1 MNWIAPSEKDA
12 ATDTLEKR
20 LWAAADQFRANSG
33 LKSQEYSAPVLG
45 LIFLRFAEVR
55 FAAQRGKLEKGE
67 SSARRGSR
75 VDDPAAYHA
84 DGILYL
90 PAEARFDY
98 LLNLPEAKDIGAK
111 VNSAMRDIEKQN
123 PQLAGVLPKTY
134 NLFTSTLL
142 KELLKKVSEI
152 PASMDYDA
160 FGRIYEYFL
169 GEFAMSEGQGGG
181 EFYTPSSIV
190 RLLTEVIEP
199 YHGRILD
206 PACGSGGM
214 FVSSARFVAEHKR
227 NPSAAA
233 PTPSSPALL
242 PAGEGSGHY
251 RGGYDFSGLKKRARE
266 LRQKQTPAEELLW
279 ELLRDRQCCELKF
292 RRQHQ
297 FGDYLLDFY
306 CHEMKLA
313 VELDGEPH
321 NTAIRQKKDAAR
333 DAYLKSQGVTSL
345 RFENRVVFEDV
356 EKIFNA
362 IAAHVSL
369 PSPAGRRAG
378 DEGAPPDFSGDPA
391 RELSIHG
398 VEKTDETGRL
408 CRLNLAVHGLEG
420 EIKHGGNINSY
431 YDNPFDACGAS
442 IEPSTRPVGH
452 PSPSGRR
459 DGDEGHEIE
468 RHGRFDFVL
477 ANPPFNVNAVD
488 KERLKDSVGPGRRFP
503 FGLPR
508 TDNANYLW
516 IQLFYSALND
526 KGRAGFV
533 MANSASDARSSEQ
546 DIRKQLIE
554 NRAVDVMV
562 AVGPN
567 MFYTVTLPCTLWF
580 FDKGKASPCKTPS
593 TRPVGH
599 PSPSGRRA
607 GDEGGAPNRANTVLF
622 IDARHVYR
630 QIDRAHREWTPAQ
643 IGFLANLV
651 RLYRG
656 EALDFTLGGD
666 EAKAKVAEI
675 FGGTRS
681 VASASYKDIPG
692 LCRAASLKEIE
703 AQGWSLN
710 PGRYVGVAAG
720 EAVSDEDFKEQLET
734 LNEELETLNAAA
746 RELEATIASNVTEIL
761 EA

>member
-1 MNWIAPSEKDA
+1 MIWIAPSEKDTA
-12 ATDTLEKR
+12 AATLEKR

-33 LKSQEYSAPVLG
+33 LKAQEYSAPVLG

-55 FAAQRGKLEKGE
+55 FSAQRAKLEKGAA
-67 SSARRGSR
+67 STRRGSR

-84 DGILYL
+84 EGILYL

-98 LLNLPEAKDIGAK
+98 LLNRPEADNIGAK
-111 VNSAMRDIEKQN
+111 VNAAMREIEQHN

-152 PASMDYDA
+152 PASLDYDA

-199 YHGRILD
+199 YHGLILD

-214 FVSSARFVAEHKR
+214 FVSSARFVSQHKGKR
-227 NPSAAA
+227 
-233 PTPSSPALL
+233 TPSSPTLL
-242 PAGEGSGHY
+242 PSGEGGGHF
-251 RGGYDFSGLKKRARE
+251 RGGYDFSGLKERARE
-266 LRQKQTPAEELLW
+266 LRKKQTPAEELLW
-279 ELLRDRQCCELKF
+279 ELLRDRQCCDLKF

-297 FGDYLLDFY
+297 FGDYVLDFY
-306 CHEMKLA
+306 CHELKLA

-321 NTAIRQKKDAAR
+321 NTAARQKKDAMR
-333 DAYLKSQGVTSL
+333 DAYLKSQGVISL
-345 RFENRVVFEDV
+345 RFENRVAV
-356 EKIFNA
+356 ETAEVILEA
-362 IAAHVSL
+362 IAHHAASS
-369 PSPAGRRAG
+369 SPPGRG
-378 DEGAPPDFSGDPA
+378 GGEGAATDFSGDPA

-431 YDNPFDACGAS
+431 YDDPHDA
-442 IEPSTRPVGH
+442 T
-452 PSPSGRR
+452 
-459 DGDEGHEIE
+459 
-468 RHGRFDFVL
+468 GRFDFVL

-488 KERLKDSVGPGRRFP
+488 KERLKDMVGYDQQGNARRFP

-516 IQLFYSALND
+516 IQLFYSSLKNA
-526 KGRAGFV
+526 KAGTSGGRAGFV

-546 DIRKQLIE
+546 EIRKLLIQS
-554 NRAVDVMV
+554 RAVDVMV

-580 FDKGKASPCKTPS
+580 LDKGKGKGTVNGSSSAKPIL
-593 TRPVGH
+593 RQD
-599 PSPSGRRA
+599 A
-607 GDEGGAPNRANTVLF
+607 VLF
-622 IDARHVYR
+622 IDARHIYR
-630 QIDRAHREWTPAQ
+630 QVDRAHREWTPAQ
-643 IGFLANLV
+643 IGFIANVV

-656 EALDFTLGGD
+656 EELDFTLGGD
-666 EAKAKVAEI
+666 EARTKLEEL
-675 FGGTRS
+675 FGTRHKS
-681 VASASYKDIPG
+681 LVTSHYQDVPG
-692 LCRAASLKEIE
+692 LCKAATLTEIE

-710 PGRYVGVAAG
+710 PGRYVGVAPG
-720 EAVSDEDFKEQLET
+720 EAVSDEDFKAQLTT
-734 LNEELETLNAAA
+734 LNEELEVLNAAA
-746 RELEATIASNVTEIL
+746 RELEANIASNVAEIL
-761 EA
+761 GV